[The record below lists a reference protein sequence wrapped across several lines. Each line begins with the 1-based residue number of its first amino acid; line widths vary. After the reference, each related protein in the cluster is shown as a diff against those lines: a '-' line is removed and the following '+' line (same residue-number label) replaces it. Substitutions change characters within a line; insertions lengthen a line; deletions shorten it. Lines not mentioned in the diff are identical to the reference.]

1 MKEINEKILN
11 IIYKA
16 AEIIKGAKGCPEEF
30 VHSKQGTF
38 NYVTEYDS
46 KVQRF
51 LEKELSAVLPEAKY
65 LAEEDGED
73 ENAIGS
79 GYTFIIDP
87 IDGTSNFIHNYGDS
101 AISVALL
108 LDGTAVFGAVYLPYK
123 DEMFYAESGA
133 GAFLNGK
140 PIHVSKTEMKDSLTL
155 VGTAPYVR
163 DKMCDATME
172 MIKNL
177 FLNSVDIRR
186 GGSAASDL
194 CSIACGRAA
203 CYCELNLCP
212 WDHAAGAFIV
222 KEAGGTVTTF
232 DGSSMPYNRRSTVFA
247 SNAVCRKQA
256 EEMIFALAKKWGI
269 DW

>member
-1 MKEINEKILN
+1 MEKILN
-11 IIYKA
+11 IIYEAGKIMLSA
-16 AEIIKGAKGCPEEF
+16 KGGCPEGLI
-30 VHSKQGTF
+30 HSKEGTF

-46 KVQRF
+46 KIQRF
-51 LEKELSAVLPEAKY
+51 LEKELLQVVPDAHF

-73 ENAIGS
+73 NNAIGA

-87 IDGTSNFIHNYGDS
+87 IDGTSNFIHDYGES

-108 LDGTAVFGAVYLPYK
+108 YDKEPVFGAVYLPFK
-123 DEMFYAESGA
+123 DEMFYAEKGKGA
-133 GAFLNGK
+133 YKNGK
-140 PIHVSKTEMKDSLTL
+140 PISVSKTQLKDSLTL

-172 MIKNL
+172 MIKEL

-194 CSIACGRAA
+194 CYIACGRAA
-203 CYCELNLCP
+203 CYCELNLSP

-222 KEAGGTVTTF
+222 KEAGGYVTTF
-232 DGSSMPYNRRSTVFA
+232 DGSALPYNRRSTVFA
-247 SNAVCRKQA
+247 SNAVCREQA
-256 EEMIFALAKKWGI
+256 ELMVRKITEKWKI
-269 DW
+269 NW